1 MPEKSR
7 LILVVDVRTLAEPD
21 LRTLEVLAR
30 LQLTARRLGA
40 TIRLSHACLRMRELL
55 AWSGLDELLPLVVES
70 EVASGVD
77 RDRLA
82 EERKELLV
90 DEEVDPRDP
99 AV

>member
-1 MPEKSR
+1 MPEKPR
-7 LILVVDVRTLAEPD
+7 LILVIDVRTLTEPD

-40 TIRLSHACLRMRELL
+40 TILLGHACERMRDLL
-55 AWSGLDELLPLVVES
+55 AWSGLDAMLPLDAES
-70 EVASGVD
+70 GAEG
-77 RDRLA
+77 DRLA

-90 DEEVDPRDP
+90 DEEVDPGDS

>member
-1 MPEKSR
+1 MPER
-7 LILVVDVRTLAEPD
+7 PHLILVVDVRTLAEPD

-40 TIRLSHACLRMRELL
+40 TILLGHPCERIRELL
-55 AWSGLDELLPLVVES
+55 AWSGLDELLPLDAQPVET
-70 EVASGVD
+70 SGLD

-90 DEEVDPRDP
+90 DEEVDPGDS

>member
-1 MPEKSR
+1 MPEKPR
-7 LILVVDVRTLAEPD
+7 LILVVDVRALAEPD

-40 TIRLSHACLRMRELL
+40 TILLGHPCERIRELL
-55 AWSGLDELLPLVVES
+55 AWSGLDELLPLDS
-70 EVASGVD
+70 ESGVD

-90 DEEVDPRDP
+90 DEEVDPGDS

>member
-1 MPEKSR
+1 MCVPDKPR
-7 LILVVDVRTLAEPD
+7 LILVVDVRSLTEPD
-21 LRTLEVLAR
+21 VRTLEVLAR

-40 TIRLSHACLRMRELL
+40 TIRLRHACDRMRDLL
-55 AWSGLDELLPLVVES
+55 AWSGLGELLPLDAE
-70 EVASGVD
+70 SGVD
-77 RDRLA
+77 GDRLA

>member
-21 LRTLEVLAR
+21 LRTLELLAR

-40 TIRLSHACLRMRELL
+40 TIRLSHACEWMRELL

>member
-1 MPEKSR
+1 MVVPEKPR

-40 TIRLSHACLRMRELL
+40 TILLGHPCERIRELL
-55 AWSGLDELLPLVVES
+55 AWSGLDELLPLD
-70 EVASGVD
+70 AGSGVD
-77 RDRLA
+77 HDRLA

-90 DEEVDPRDP
+90 DEEVDPGDS

>member
-1 MPEKSR
+1 MCVPEKPR

-40 TIRLSHACLRMRELL
+40 TIRLGHACDRMRDLL
-55 AWSGLDELLPLVVES
+55 AWSGLGELLPLDAE
-70 EVASGVD
+70 SGVD

>member
-1 MPEKSR
+1 MPEQPR
-7 LILVVDVRTLAEPD
+7 LILVVDVRTIAEPD

-40 TIRLSHACLRMRELL
+40 TIRLGHACDRMRDLL
-55 AWSGLDELLPLVVES
+55 AWSGLDELLPLDE
-70 EVASGVD
+70 ESGVD
-77 RDRLA
+77 GDRHP

-99 AV
+99 AP